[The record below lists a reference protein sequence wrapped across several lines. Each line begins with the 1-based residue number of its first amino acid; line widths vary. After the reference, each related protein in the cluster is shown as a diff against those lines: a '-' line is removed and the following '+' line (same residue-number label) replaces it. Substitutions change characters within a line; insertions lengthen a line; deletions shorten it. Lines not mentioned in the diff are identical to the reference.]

1 MTRVEAEGPC
11 FAPRRS
17 WFVRSAV
24 MTHVEAE
31 AIAALWE
38 DLLQRSS
45 LPPRVAGVTGTE
57 YELAR
62 LVPTQPVRIIEA
74 PAAETWVRSDLHLRD
89 RGAFESSGRRFAD
102 LRAMEARMLEAWRN
116 NVSPDH
122 TIVCLGDVA
131 HPAAFDDEDL
141 VEQLRA
147 CPGRRILV
155 LGNHDLVLRRELE
168 EAGFRDQCAAALC
181 AHRPR
186 GRADAHAARPGP
198 SGCVHIYG
206 HLHARGNRAPRRL
219 DVGVDAIGFASR
231 RLDWLLEDLA

>member
-1 MTRVEAEGPC
+1 
-11 FAPRRS
+11 
-17 WFVRSAV
+17 

-45 LPPRVAGVTGTE
+45 LPPRVAGVTGAE

-62 LVPTQPVRIIEA
+62 LVQTQPVRIIEA
-74 PAAETWVRSDLHLRD
+74 PAAETWVWSDLHLRD
-89 RGAFESSGRRFAD
+89 PGAFQSSGRPFAD

-131 HPAAFDDEDL
+131 HPAAFEDEDL
-141 VEQLRA
+141 LEQLRA

-168 EAGFRDQCAAALC
+168 VAGFRDHCATALCATDPAAALT
-181 AHRPR
+181 HMPL
-186 GRADAHAARPGP
+186 ARVPY
-198 SGCVHIYG
+198 GCVHLFG

-219 DVGVDAIGFASR
+219 DVGVDAIGFAPR
-231 RLDWLLEDLA
+231 RLDWLLDNLA